1 MAKSFGVYEGK
12 PCVKCGGT
20 LRYIAKRNCVAC
32 VRAWSLKNQEVVKAR
47 SKAWYGANKDKN
59 NAYMKEWRQK
69 NRRYMSAKSLAAYY
83 ANPVRE
89 KARRRLAASMRRAAY
104 KRPYVAPYRE
114 AIKAIYQEAARLQQE
129 TRIKHHVDHIVPL
142 KGEKVCGLHV
152 PWNLQIM
159 KAKRN
164 LQKSNK
170 IIRRLIY
177 KLPKLGS

>member
-1 MAKSFGVYEGK
+1 MTVRSPCYEGK
-12 PCVKCGGT
+12 PCVKCRGT
-20 LRYIAKRNCVAC
+20 LHYVSKRNCVSCAEAYREKTRE
-32 VRAWSLKNQEVVKAR
+32 VTRAR
-47 SKAWYGANKDKN
+47 TKAWIAQNREHHR
-59 NAYMKEWRQK
+59 AYVRDWKKENQAQV
-69 NRRYMSAKSLAAYY
+69 SAKSLADYY

-89 KARRRLAASMRRAAY
+89 KARRRLSTSLRRAAY

-159 KAKRN
+159 KA
-164 LQKSNK
+164 
-170 IIRRLIY
+170 
-177 KLPKLGS
+177 